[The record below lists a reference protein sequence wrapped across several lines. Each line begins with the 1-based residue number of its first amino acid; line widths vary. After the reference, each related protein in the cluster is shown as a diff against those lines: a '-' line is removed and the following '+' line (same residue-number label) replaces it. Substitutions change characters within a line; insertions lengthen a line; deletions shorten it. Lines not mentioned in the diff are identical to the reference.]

1 MSWRGMTPSRNDPC
15 PCGSGRKFKHCCGA
29 LAAASPLP
37 TDVPAAAPVT
47 ERPPDP
53 ATLGVML
60 RQGRFAEAESQASQ
74 LLKSQPDSGTL
85 WKILGVVLA
94 RQGRDGLPALRRAAE
109 LLPDDAEAQR
119 NLGAVLKEQGRLE
132 EALASLE
139 RVLEIEPH
147 DLPVTIAAADCLC
160 GLGRAREA
168 VPLYERA
175 LERNPRLPEALNN
188 LGNALQELGDCTRAV
203 GCYRQVLALNPDD
216 AEANA
221 NLGNSLR
228 QLGQLEEALG
238 CTRRAVAL
246 NPAADVAH
254 NNLGLVLAALARPG
268 EAVASF
274 RRAVELNPRFVQ
286 GLHNLGNA
294 LCDTGDY
301 ARALDAYRRAA
312 DLEPQR
318 ADSHWHLGRT
328 LYELGELAESIV
340 SYRRA
345 LALQPEH
352 AHAQLGLATALRLEG
367 GLEEAQSLCRAL
379 LASEPGHVGALALLG
394 DLSADCGEFGEAQAL
409 FQRALVSDASSAAV
423 LCSIAAQRKM
433 TAADGAWLEAAAKA
447 LAKPMPLGHE
457 IGLHYALGKY
467 HDDLGRYPEAFAEYR
482 RANELSGRHGAS
494 YDRVGFERQV
504 DLIIATF
511 DGAFLSAAHPGAS
524 TSELPV
530 FVVGMPRSGT
540 TLAEQILA
548 SHAQAFGAGEV
559 RFWERAAELFEGA
572 GSRAEARRSVLTD
585 LARDYLARISERSGS
600 AQRVIDKMPTNFLH
614 AGLIHAAFPRAR
626 IVHMQ
631 RHPLDTCLSLH
642 FQNFGDRQ
650 PHARDLDSLA
660 HYYRQYV
667 RVTDH
672 WRAVLAPTTLLEVP
686 YEALVANQ
694 EHWTRTMLEFI
705 GLPWDERCL
714 EFHRTERVVIT
725 ASRWQVRQKINSGSI
740 GRWRN
745 YEAYLT
751 PLRPLLEL
759 VGGPSRTRNPAA

>member
-1 MSWRGMTPSRNDPC
+1 MFPAGTNAGRNEPC
-15 PCGSGRKFKHCCGA
+15 PCGSGRKYKHCCGA
-29 LAAASPLP
+29 LPGAAQDAVRAAQPS
-37 TDVPAAAPVT
+37 TQAAP
-47 ERPPDP
+47 P
-53 ATLGVML
+53 ATDLGALGAML
-60 RQGRFAEAESQASQ
+60 RQGRLAEVEAGAQR
-74 LLKSQPDSGTL
+74 LLERDPEAGIA
-85 WKILGVVLA
+85 WKFLGVALA

-203 GCYRQVLALNPDD
+203 GCYRQVLALKPDD

-246 NPAADVAH
+246 DPAAGVAH

-286 GLHNLGNA
+286 GLHNLGNV

-345 LALQPEH
+345 LALQPGH

-394 DLSADCGEFGEAQAL
+394 DLSADCGEFAAAQAL
-409 FQRALVSDASSAAV
+409 FQRALVSDAGSAAV
-423 LCSIAAQRKM
+423 LCSIAAHRKM
-433 TAADGAWLEAAAKA
+433 TPADGGWLEAAAQA
-447 LAKPMPLGHE
+447 LAKPLPLGHE
-457 IGLHYALGKY
+457 IGLRYALGKY
-467 HDDLGRYPEAFAEYR
+467 HDDLGRYPDAFAEYR
-482 RANELSGRHGAS
+482 RANELSRRHGAP
-494 YDRVGFERQV
+494 YDRAGFERQV
-504 DLIIATF
+504 DEIIATF

-559 RFWERAAELFEGA
+559 RFWQLAAELFEGA
-572 GSRAEARRSVLTD
+572 GSRTEARGGVLAD

-614 AGLIHAAFPRAR
+614 AGLIHVAFPRAR
-626 IVHMQ
+626 ILHMQ

-694 EHWTRTMLEFI
+694 ERWTRRMLEFI

-745 YEAYLT
+745 YEPYLA

-759 VGGPSRTRNPAA
+759 VGGGGGA